1 MVVGAR
7 PKFETT
13 NIPRELWRY
22 KVHKFVTSDKFDGFI
37 MLCIVFNMV
46 LMGAE
51 YEGSNASYNLTLEI
65 INYYFTFIFFM
76 EMVLKMTA
84 FQGSYFQTGWNRFDF
99 FVVISSLLD
108 LAMMSLEGLELEFLR
123 VGPQIARIMRVMRVS
138 RVLRLAGK
146 QKGLLSLIQTIS
158 FSIGPLSNVL
168 GLIMIIFFM
177 FSILGC
183 FFFGDI
189 TEGDVIDDVRNF
201 QDWYNSFLLLFSIS
215 TGEDWNRIMWDTT
228 RTEEDGCVEG
238 INCGAKAHI
247 IYFLAFILIATHI
260 MLNLFILVILQQ
272 FDKYYLPTE
281 NVI

>member
-1 MVVGAR
+1 M
-7 PKFETT
+7 
-13 NIPRELWRY
+13 
-22 KVHKFVTSDKFDGFI
+22 
-37 MLCIVFNMV
+37 
-46 LMGAE
+46 
-51 YEGSNASYNLTLEI
+51 
-65 INYYFTFIFFM
+65 
-76 EMVLKMTA
+76 
-84 FQGSYFQTGWNRFDF
+84 
-99 FVVISSLLD
+99 SSLLD
-108 LAMMSLEGLELEFLR
+108 LLMMSLEGAEMEFLR

-168 GLIMIIFFM
+168 GLILIIFFM

-189 TEGDVIDDVRNF
+189 NEGEVIDDVRNF

-238 INCGAKAHI
+238 INCGARAHI

-281 NVI
+281 NVIQKYNEALENFIEVWTEFTLRYRCQKIKENDLGNFFKQLKEPLGMQHV